1 MQKEVEDRSEH
12 VYPSRLT
19 PEEVH
24 GQKKEGRESGSFA
37 TSVETMS
44 IYAIHTCASRYRL
57 DDYIHMRA
65 QIGRWLLRCPDILT
79 PALESG
85 GRRLI
90 PPNILG

>member
-1 MQKEVEDRSEH
+1 MRKEVEDRSEH
-12 VYPSRLT
+12 VYSSRLT

-44 IYAIHTCASRYRL
+44 IYAIHTCASRYRFG
-57 DDYIHMRA
+57 DYIHMRA
-65 QIGRWLLRCPDILT
+65 QIGRWLLRCTRILT

-85 GRRLI
+85 EGGSDS
-90 PPNILG
+90 PNI